1 MGGADCHEPD
11 KCAEIFRQV
20 LEGENFE
27 VIVRNDLD
35 VYEDQKL
42 MDSLDLILPIWTMAT
57 ITKERLRG
65 LLNTVADGCGI
76 AGWHGGMCDSFREEV
91 DYQFMTGGQWVQH
104 PGGAVDYEVNI
115 IKHDDPIVE
124 GLDDFQMHSEQYYMH
139 VDPSNEVLATTTFS
153 GKYGGV
159 FWIEGTV
166 MPVVWKRKY
175 ADGKVFYT
183 SLGHNAIDFDVPEAK
198 EIVRWGMLWAVKE
211 A

>member
-1 MGGADCHEPD
+1 
-11 KCAEIFRQV
+11 
-20 LEGENFE
+20 
-27 VIVRNDLD
+27 
-35 VYEDQKL
+35 
-42 MDSLDLILPIWTMAT
+42 MAT

-65 LLNTVADGCGI
+65 RSIRRGWLRNCGL
-76 AGWHGGMCDSFREEV
+76 ARKEFARHSFREEV
-91 DYQFMTGGQWVQH
+91 DYQFMTGRNGRH
-104 PGGAVDYEVNI
+104 PGGAVDHEVNI